1 MKEQKRVMGES
12 GQRGGAAAERVVRRS
27 SRGRISEPRTD
38 MTNATVHSLYIKT
51 LTEHRSAGHYTEE
64 GHGFISR

>member
-12 GQRGGAAAERVVRRS
+12 GHRGGAAAESVVRRS

-38 MTNATVHSLYIKT
+38 VTNATIHSLYIKT
-51 LTEHRSAGHYTEE
+51 LTEHWSADITQRKD
-64 GHGFISR
+64 IDP